1 MICRHLAYLCSGRGL
16 KLPLVLVFIAGV
28 AAVALAG
35 TAAGNDEGSPED
47 RQFFADL
54 EHLTSHPHRLP
65 GSTYGQQTADYI
77 EQRLKEAGITDVFR
91 YYMQVPY
98 LSADRCEM
106 VIGDETVPLS
116 PMRPNISVPP
126 ATPEDGISGPI
137 FYVGRGEM
145 EDYDNRSPEN
155 GIVLMDYDSYDNWQR
170 AFELGAKAVIFLGD
184 GDEAPTH
191 PMHAPVPA
199 NLIRLYADRNDVE
212 DVLGLDGT
220 RAEATVYS
228 NLSWQYRW
236 DANIIARVPG
246 TDPAL
251 EALDEPP
258 TSGPEALVLSVAY
271 DSFGEVPHR
280 SPGARRAANIA
291 ALLQTAET
299 FINEPP
305 ARDIIFM
312 FFGGR
317 SYNHQG
323 AREIYDALLM
333 DQGTHND
340 MMDEHDDE
348 LRTVDTAYGLLQDE
362 GILFPDDADGSD
374 VLQRILREQSR
385 FVRDNIGFDLQM
397 LRMQHLDEAERD
409 DEFKRREERKQN
421 LALQWDVIRRAIY
434 ERRLDEL
441 FERREQYARGIFET
455 DESRMWGDERR
466 ARARENAVKQGQL
479 LEELEEAVT
488 VHLQSRLG
496 ELSERVRRDEQR
508 LALRKGLFGTEES
521 SEVIRDYRGIVLHVS
536 FELSDGGPEWGMV
549 PLHQYHLLFGRSL
562 PGDGDNPG
570 YYARVLRA
578 LGEAAEGAGDLP
590 GLSRRALR
598 EPLYGRTFVPGLL
611 VHEGQV
617 AGGYG
622 LYNVALVTGFDR
634 RARDGHPSDSLEHL
648 DGRRIL
654 EQSRHAA
661 VLLRHLADGRAISLP
676 RLFGSQNE
684 SKYPGWRGNRV
695 RGERATR
702 RVTGGL
708 AEMQP
713 AVGALMA
720 VWPGTRDWQNLKESG
735 ALPDFSPFSFE
746 RTDSTG
752 RFRILGARTDLGNEH
767 MLLGMSFD
775 GTGRVGAITSRHSIQ
790 SDIVAAT
797 GRPVLFPV
805 ARPGSVI
812 ASRPIHRNRGRMRL
826 IRGTTDGVF
835 LEEHFLAGTL
845 DSFTFAYISAQNVRE
860 KFKFFQVLGPVLLGE
875 PTDRHPFGAGVDPS
889 WLLHPPRINA
899 HTYNE
904 LWRLNEHRL
913 QTMRGRGI
921 TRPDLETLHNT
932 ARAVG
937 MQIDQ
942 AGKLAEQE
950 SLSQSSASLSH
961 RLYGPLLSSM
971 HDLVHAIVFLLVLSI
986 PFAFAMER
994 LVVCATSIH
1003 GRIGGFVVMFLAT
1016 FALLYWM
1023 HPGFAISSTPII
1035 IFLAF
1040 AILLLSS
1047 LVIYLLIRKFDGEL
1061 KALQGQSL
1069 AMHDVQVSRTG
1080 TMMAA
1085 VGMGMSTMRRRPT
1098 RTILTAITVVAL
1110 TFTILCFAS
1119 FARHV
1124 GVRSVYEGP
1133 IGENM
1138 PTGVLARHLDFTPL
1152 PSAVPDLLERHAEDG
1167 GLLAIHW
1174 WMGRMHEDDP
1184 PLTAANPRTGASV
1197 DIGAVLGVPP
1207 AELRRWP
1214 ALAASLDG
1222 GDVDERAEKLE
1233 HGQVYLPV
1241 IMAELLGLETGDT
1254 FLLHGQPV
1262 GLGGTIHSANLQL
1275 LRNIDNMPV
1284 TPVDFRELD
1293 PVEMEDDDREEE
1305 TGGGLIRTEVQR
1317 SFRRT
1322 AVEQVVVGS
1331 SDMVR
1336 RMGGAPHTVTLY
1348 PAEDVDL
1355 IDKGREFS
1363 RILSMPVW
1371 AAGPEGIER
1380 MILTFLTE
1388 LAGGF
1393 ALGVPLLLG
1402 GLIIFGTLLS
1412 SITDREREIY
1422 TFSALGLSPGHV
1434 GLLFFAEAAVYAV
1447 VGGMGGQLLAQLVA
1461 LGASALAERGIIQP
1475 VSINFSSTHSLF
1487 AIGMVM
1493 LVVMVSAIYPA
1504 IRASRSANPGL
1515 VRSWKMPAPEG
1526 DNLKMIFPFT
1536 VSAYDITGVVSFL
1549 AEHFRSHD
1557 DAGLGAFAA
1566 SDVGILRDEDSNLVL
1581 TADLALAPFDLG
1593 VTQHFVLTAVPSEIE
1608 GVDEVE
1614 IRITRKSG
1622 ATNDWIRGNRVF
1634 LRDLRVQFL
1643 VWRTLSEEAVE
1654 NYRIT
1659 TLQTLGEDIPPDE
1672 GDGFE

>member
-1 MICRHLAYLCSGRGL
+1 MICQCLAYLCSRRAL
-16 KLPLVLVFIAGV
+16 ELPLCLVFFLGV

-35 TAAGNDEGSPED
+35 ASPGNGEGTPED

-54 EHLTSHPHRLP
+54 EHLTSFPHRLP
-65 GSTYGQQTADYI
+65 GSTQGQQTVEYI
-77 EQRLKEAGITDVFR
+77 EKRLKEAGITDVFR

-106 VIGDETVPLS
+106 VIGDEIIPLS
-116 PMRPNISVPP
+116 SMRPNISVPP
-126 ATPEDGISGPI
+126 ATPKGGINGPI

-145 EDYDNRSPEN
+145 EDYGDRSPEN

-184 GDEAPTH
+184 GDETPTH
-191 PMHAPVPA
+191 PMHASVPI
-199 NLIRLYADRNDVE
+199 NLIRLYADRNDFKGVVDLE
-212 DVLGLDGT
+212 GAHT
-220 RAEATVYS
+220 EATVYS
-228 NLSWQYRW
+228 NVTWRYRW
-236 DANIIARVPG
+236 DANIVARVPG
-246 TDPAL
+246 SDPT
-251 EALDEPP
+251 LDGS
-258 TSGPEALVLSVAY
+258 TSGPESLVLSAAY

-291 ALLQTAET
+291 ALLETAET
-299 FINEPP
+299 FISEPP

-312 FFGGR
+312 FLGGR

-333 DQGTHND
+333 DQSTHKD
-340 MMDEHDDE
+340 LLDEHDDE
-348 LRTVDTAYGLLQDE
+348 IRTIEKAYGLLQEE
-362 GILFPDDADGSD
+362 GLRFSGDADGAG
-374 VLQRILREQSR
+374 VLHRILREQSR
-385 FVRDNIGFDLQM
+385 FVRDNIGFELQM
-397 LRMQHLDEAERD
+397 LRMEHLDKDERD
-409 DEFKRREERKQN
+409 AEFRRREESKQN
-421 LALQWDVIRRAIY
+421 IALQWDVIRRALHEWRLSELL
-434 ERRLDEL
+434 ERRQ
-441 FERREQYARGIFET
+441 RYAAGIFET
-455 DESRMWGDERR
+455 DESRMWGEERR

-479 LEELEEAVT
+479 LEELEAAVFG
-488 VHLQSRLG
+488 HLQSRLE
-496 ELSERVRRDEQR
+496 ELSERARRDEQR

-521 SEVIRDYRGIVLHVS
+521 SKAIQDYRAIVLHVS
-536 FELSDGGPEWGMV
+536 FELSDGGPEWAMV
-549 PLHQYHLLFGRSL
+549 PLHQNHLLFDRSL
-562 PGDGDNPG
+562 PGEGDNPG
-570 YYARVLRA
+570 YYTRVLRA
-578 LGEAAEGAGDLP
+578 LREADEGAGDLP

-622 LYNVALVTGFDR
+622 IYNVALATGFDR

-648 DGRRIL
+648 DGHRIL
-654 EQSRHAA
+654 EQSRNAA
-661 VLLRHLADGRAISLP
+661 VLLRHIADGRSISLP
-676 RLFGSQNE
+676 RLFGSQTE
-684 SKYPGWRGNRV
+684 SKYPGWRSNRV
-695 RGERATR
+695 WGERATR

-713 AVGALMA
+713 AVGALMTL
-720 VWPGTRDWQNLKESG
+720 WPGTREWQNLMESSVV
-735 ALPDFSPFSFE
+735 PDFSPFSFE

-752 RFRILGARTDLGNEH
+752 RFRVLGARRDLGNDH
-767 MLLGMSFD
+767 MMLGAMFD
-775 GTGRVGAITSRHSIQ
+775 ETGQVEAITSRHSIQ

-812 ASRPIHRNRGRMRL
+812 VSRPTHRNRGRMRL

-845 DSFTFAYISAQNVRE
+845 ESFTFAYISAQNIRDT
-860 KFKFFQVLGPVLLGE
+860 FKFFQVLGPVLLGE
-875 PTDRHPFGAGVDPS
+875 PTERHPFGAGVHPAQ
-889 WLLHPPRINA
+889 LLRPPRINA
-899 HTYNE
+899 FSYNE

-937 MQIDQ
+937 MQIERAD
-942 AGKLAEQE
+942 KVAEQE

-1003 GRIGGFVVMFLAT
+1003 GRIGGFVVMFLTT

-1047 LVIYLLIRKFDGEL
+1047 LVIYILIRKFDGEL

-1119 FARHV
+1119 FTRHV

-1152 PSAVPDLLERHAEDG
+1152 PSAVPDLLDRHAEED

-1174 WMGRMHEDDP
+1174 WLGRTQEDDP

-1207 AELRRWP
+1207 AELHRWP
-1214 ALAASLDG
+1214 ALAACLDG
-1222 GDVDERAEKLE
+1222 GDADEKVGKLE

-1254 FLLHGQPV
+1254 FLLHGQSV
-1262 GLGGTIHSANLQL
+1262 ALGGTIHSANLQL

-1284 TPVDFRELD
+1284 TPVDFRQLD
-1293 PVEMEDDDREEE
+1293 PAEMEGDDREEE

-1317 SFRRT
+1317 SFTRT

-1336 RMGGAPHTVTLY
+1336 RMGGAPHIANLY
-1348 PAEDVDL
+1348 PAGEVDL

-1461 LGASALAERGIIQP
+1461 LGASLLAERDIIQP

-1566 SDVGILRDEDSNLVL
+1566 SNVRILRDEEGNLVL
-1581 TADLALAPFDLG
+1581 SADLALTPFDLG

-1622 ATNDWIRGNRVF
+1622 ANNDWIRGNRVF

-1659 TLQTLGEDIPPDE
+1659 TLQTLGEEIPPGN
-1672 GDGFE
+1672 GDGSE